1 MFPIEKCQ
9 KISLPQGA
17 IYLGPSDKKQ
27 SVGYLELNPHTSL
40 TLHNRPAIEK
50 LSQVKGIISMV
61 IFDEEKGKIVTMK
74 EGDYL
79 EIKPENMWHI
89 HINPSSGVAL
99 QYWDFDGD
107 ITGIIDSIGK
117 SED

>member
-9 KISLPQGA
+9 KISLSQGA
-17 IYLGPSDKKQ
+17 IYLGPSNKKQ

-40 TLHNRPAIEK
+40 ALHNRPAIEK
-50 LSQVKGIISMV
+50 LTQVKGIFSMV
-61 IFDEEKGKIVTMK
+61 IFDEEKGKVVTMN

-79 EIKPENMWHI
+79 EIKPKNTWHI
-89 HINPSSGVAL
+89 HVNPSNEVAL

-107 ITGIIDSIGK
+107 ITDIIENIRTSGD
-117 SED
+117 